1 MDLAAAGLREQAFR
15 THEEPVCIVS
25 YSSHLDGIE
34 VLQETHA
41 SPGGIALIQGPAL
54 SGKSTL
60 IRQFVDTIPGECA
73 YAIVDGDGKSTK
85 SLLRSLLRQFGYD
98 ADIST
103 KTELLGMTRV
113 FAQQQAASQEPP
125 IVIVENA
132 HGLGPGA
139 MGALGDL
146 AKLRVGDT
154 YALKMVLMSDQSL
167 RAIVDAP
174 AMECISDRVSA
185 DYHLRPMSCDEATKY
200 VHTKLSAAGSLIP
213 SFVMPTPVCN
223 DLWAASGG
231 WPGILDRVALLAL
244 AKAETLPV
252 ETSHIERPGLPD
264 GTWDVRMFDEAHEV
278 AGEALD
284 PPTLYVTEHGKETQ
298 ELKFEKSQLLL
309 GRTEHND
316 ICIDSDYVSRHHLL
330 LIRHGRATF
339 LMDLNSTNGTFVNS
353 RPVTNQ
359 LLIDDDVIIIG
370 NHRIKFCDP
379 LATQRGTLDRIE
391 FADTAIMKTLDD
403 MRKRLLQGNT
413 SIMPLLRE
421 NQAVFNN

>member
-15 THEEPVCIVS
+15 THEEPVCVVS
-25 YSSHLDGIE
+25 YSSHVDALE
-34 VLQETHA
+34 VLQETHT
-41 SPGGIALIQGPAL
+41 SPQGITLLQGPAL

-60 IRQFVDTIPGECA
+60 VRLFVDTIPEECA
-73 YAIVDGDGKSTK
+73 YAIIDGEGQSAK
-85 SLLRSLLRQFGYD
+85 SLLRSLLQQFGYD

-103 KTELLGMTRV
+103 KTELLALVRV
-113 FAQQQAASQEPP
+113 FVQQQAASQEPP

-132 HGLGPGA
+132 HGLDP
-139 MGALGDL
+139 GALGVLDDL
-146 AKLRVGDT
+146 AKLRVSNT
-154 YALKMVLMSDQSL
+154 YALKMVLISDKSL
-167 RAIVDAP
+167 QAIVDAS
-174 AMECISDRVSA
+174 AMESISRRVTA

-213 SFVMPTPVCN
+213 AFVMPIPVCN

-252 ETSHIERPGLPD
+252 ETSNIERPGLPD

-278 AGEALD
+278 AGETLD
-284 PPTLYVTEHGKETQ
+284 PPILYVTQYGKNTRK
-298 ELKFEKSQLLL
+298 LRFDKSRLLL

-316 ICIDSDYVSRHHLL
+316 IRIDSDYVSRHHLL

-339 LMDLNSTNGTFVNS
+339 LMDLNSTNGTYVNS
-353 RPVTNQ
+353 RQVTNQ
-359 LLIDDDVIIIG
+359 LLVDDDVILIG

-391 FADTAIMKTLDD
+391 FADTAIMKSLND
-403 MRKRLLQGNT
+403 MRKQLLLGST
-413 SIMPLLRE
+413 SITPLLTE
-421 NQAVFNN
+421 SGVA